1 MLLQS
6 KIDLYNSL
14 TENNNLGISSDPFPV
29 SITILVDQIAGIR
42 QVIPN
47 ESNKVDHS
55 RTKVILKCGEEFE
68 INTPYTDTLQ
78 ILTSY
83 LIKE

>member
-6 KIDLYNSL
+6 KVDLYDSL
-14 TENNNLGISSDPFPV
+14 TENDNLGISSDPFPV
-29 SITILVDQIAGIR
+29 SITILLDQIAGIR
-42 QVIPN
+42 QIIPN

-68 INTPYTDTLQ
+68 IHTPYTETLQ
-78 ILTSY
+78 ILTSF
-83 LIKE
+83 LTKT